1 MKSYGGRR
9 ASACGNGQTKSWL
22 EQQHWPEK
30 KTFVYIER
38 TLIVRNGP
46 CVYRRVSN
54 KGGHPFY
61 LLVRCATFKRLASL
75 QFHTIYKH
83 MYYLVPVGPLAYIC
97 QPKTMECHQAEYS
110 MCKRF
115 SAVRLACLAIEIET
129 NECGANFKGHAV
141 QETAEK
147 LLTLPFC
154 WWRAHCVN
162 SKPKLTLFVL
172 WQAEASTRQRGKN
185 LKKKHT
191 QTKWNPIE
199 NNTQKLCTISGEFAI
214 LAFFCV
220 ECPFYISNTET
231 ENIPPAIVR
240 VCVGPTAQEAHV
252 QRASCGKRCF
262 HFVRHLTAC
271 QNHSTAHQ
279 LKII

>member
-1 MKSYGGRR
+1 MRSFSAEFCAKHLMRPNSYLSIYVEREGMWWRVMGVGERQRAVMGKRNRCSNSNIGRR
-9 ASACGNGQTKSWL
+9 
-22 EQQHWPEK
+22 K

-141 QETAEK
+141 QETRCLCRK
-147 LLTLPFC
+147 TVNFTILLVTRTLREFETEIDPFC
-154 WWRAHCVN
+154 
-162 SKPKLTLFVL
+162 FVTGRS
-172 WQAEASTRQRGKN
+172 EHTPERKE
-185 LKKKHT
+185 LKKKTHT
-191 QTKWNPIE
+191 NKMESNWKQYTKVVHNFW
-199 NNTQKLCTISGEFAI
+199 
-214 LAFFCV
+214 
-220 ECPFYISNTET
+220 
-231 ENIPPAIVR
+231 R
-240 VCVGPTAQEAHV
+240 VC
-252 QRASCGKRCF
+252 
-262 HFVRHLTAC
+262 HFGILLRRMSFLHFEYR
-271 QNHSTAHQ
+271 NRKHSTCHR
-279 LKII
+279 